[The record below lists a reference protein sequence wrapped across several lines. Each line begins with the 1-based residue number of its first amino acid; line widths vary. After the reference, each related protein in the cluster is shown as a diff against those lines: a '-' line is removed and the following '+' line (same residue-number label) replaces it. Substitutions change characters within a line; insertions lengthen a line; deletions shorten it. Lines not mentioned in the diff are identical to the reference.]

1 MVLSST
7 PPGEFGIVYKATLS
21 LAPNDTIGPE
31 VRVAVKTLKGTKH
44 VIDIL
49 VHIFSQFM
57 VQDNN
62 NSEPHLLA
70 FM

>member
-7 PPGEFGIVYKATLS
+7 PPGEFGIVYKAT

-44 VIDIL
+44 IRDIL
-49 VHIFSQFM
+49 VPIVNQFM
-57 VQDNN
+57 ICELALELQYYNCK
-62 NSEPHLLA
+62 LL
-70 FM
+70 